1 MNSLANSQQT
11 KTHLLPTQAK
21 REVYTFLRLLDV
33 EVVSNPEIEA
43 RHEAYLLFQP
53 MLVY

>member
-1 MNSLANSQQT
+1 MP
-11 KTHLLPTQAK
+11 KQAK
-21 REVYTFLRLLDV
+21 RDVYTFLRLLDV

-53 MLVY
+53 MLVYSDERDARLRFDVSA